1 MKEKLKKEILS
12 KKIIILVV
20 FIVFILGLLFGS
32 IYITLLSNS
41 NKKVVLD
48 SVNNY
53 YSNFNKISITDKFNI
68 FKNELS
74 SNLIYYIIMWLLG
87 LSIIGLP
94 IIIFMVFMRFFVT
107 GFNIS
112 SLFAC
117 YKLKGLKYV
126 LVYLVPSNIILLLLS
141 IFLGIYS
148 VNISI
153 RLATNIIKKKTINF
167 GTFMGKYFFI
177 LLISIL
183 VVVITS
189 LYDSFVS
196 PFFYNLFT
204 K

>member
-32 IYITLLSNS
+32 IYITLLNNS

-53 YSNFNKISITDKFNI
+53 CSSFNKISITDKFNI
-68 FKNELS
+68 FKSNLS
-74 SNLIYYIIMWLLG
+74 SNLIYYIVMWLLG

-94 IIIFMVFMRFFVT
+94 IIVFMVFMRFFVT

-183 VVVITS
+183 LVVITS

>member
-32 IYITLLSNS
+32 IYITLLNNS

-53 YSNFNKISITDKFNI
+53 YSSFNKISITDKFNI
-68 FKNELS
+68 FKSNLS
-74 SNLIYYIIMWLLG
+74 SNLIYYIVMWLLG

-94 IIIFMVFMRFFVT
+94 IIVFMIFMRFFVT

-167 GTFMGKYFFI
+167 GTFIGKYFFI

>member
-32 IYITLLSNS
+32 IYITLLNNS

-53 YSNFNKISITDKFNI
+53 YSSFNKISITDKFNI
-68 FKNELS
+68 FKSNLS
-74 SNLIYYIIMWLLG
+74 SNLIYYIVMWLLG

-94 IIIFMVFMRFFVT
+94 IIVFMVFMRFFVT

-183 VVVITS
+183 VVVFTS

>member
-32 IYITLLSNS
+32 IYITLLNNS

-53 YSNFNKISITDKFNI
+53 YSSFNKISITDKFNI
-68 FKNELS
+68 FKSNLS
-74 SNLIYYIIMWLLG
+74 SNLIYYIVMWLLG

-94 IIIFMVFMRFFVT
+94 IIVFMVFMRFFVT

>member
-32 IYITLLSNS
+32 IYITLLNNS

-53 YSNFNKISITDKFNI
+53 YSSFNKISITDKFNI
-68 FKNELS
+68 FKSNLS
-74 SNLIYYIIMWLLG
+74 SNLIYYIVMWLLG

>member
-183 VVVITS
+183 IVVITS
-189 LYDSFVS
+189 LYNSFVL